1 MDLVKKDNAQM
12 LALEILALSPGIS
25 KTELAD
31 KLNIS
36 RPTLDKWMSDPIF
49 IDTWYKRYMEIAGS
63 ELPHVINAMI
73 REAKEGN
80 VQAGR
85 LILEHFGKLDTR
97 VKIQVESPWE
107 KFMKMEAQDAEFV
120 IDKEIT
126 NGAISIGEQASAVV
140 TDVGDLPDRNPSNDT
155 PRLRE
160 SSEKKT
166 LNLATSKARKKAV
179 EKVTQ
184 QKMYQMRKRAKNVG
198 LELLSAGRHSKG
210 AREKWW
216 KELESREIEKYG
228 EVQGDR

>member
-1 MDLVKKDNAQM
+1 MDLVKKDKVRL
-12 LALEILALSPGIS
+12 LAIEILAMSPSIS
-25 KTELAD
+25 KLELAQ
-31 KLNIS
+31 KLEIS
-36 RPTLDKWMSDPIF
+36 RPALDKWMSDPLF
-49 IDTWYKRYMEIAGS
+49 IDAWYKRYMEVAGN
-63 ELPHVINAMI
+63 ELPNVIGAMI

-120 IDKEIT
+120 IDEEIT
-126 NGAISIGEQASAVV
+126 NGAIDIGEQASAIVSN
-140 TDVGDLPDRNPSNDT
+140 VGDLPDRNPSNDT

-184 QKMYQMRKRAKNVG
+184 QKMYQRRKRAKNVG

-210 AREKWW
+210 AREKWG

-228 EVQGDR
+228 EVEGDR